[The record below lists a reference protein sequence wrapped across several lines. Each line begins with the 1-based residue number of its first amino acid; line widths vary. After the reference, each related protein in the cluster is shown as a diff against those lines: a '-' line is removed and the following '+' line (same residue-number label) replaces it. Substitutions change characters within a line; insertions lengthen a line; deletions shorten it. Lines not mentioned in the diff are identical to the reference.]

1 MWAHRILRGH
11 HTWKMGKEA
20 YDNILPT
27 LRVIAFTLQEA
38 ASQNKLLIG
47 RDVTLSR
54 FHTLSPPKI
63 PILKYLGYLHTN
75 GNCPRSVFIV
85 ALILLDRLLI
95 QQPQIKITPNTV
107 HKLFLC
113 SLLTASKFTTD
124 MYYNNITWATIG
136 GLRLEELNVL
146 ELEFLFLLRFTI
158 VVTKEEFN
166 KYDHELSVKASLPE
180 FHEG

>member
-1 MWAHRILRGH
+1 
-11 HTWKMGKEA
+11 MGEEKEE
-20 YDNILPT
+20 NIMPT

-47 RDVTLSR
+47 REVSLSR

-63 PILKYLGYLHTN
+63 PILKYLEYLHKN

-85 ALILLDRLLI
+85 ALILLDRLLTK
-95 QQPQIKITPNTV
+95 QPQITITPNTV

-113 SLLTASKFTTD
+113 SILTASKFTTD
-124 MYYNNITWATIG
+124 MYYSNLVWANIG
-136 GLRLEELNVL
+136 GIRLEELNVL
-146 ELEFLFLLRFTI
+146 ELEFLFMLGFSV

-166 KYDHELSVKASLPE
+166 RYDSELSKKEKLPE
-180 FHEG
+180 FAN